1 MPALIS
7 TIENF
12 LDIHEKATTSGDFSP
27 NKVMAKKLSM
37 VSLVA
42 MTTEF
47 SMPFLVKFY
56 IFKGFFQLLNISNN

>member
-27 NKVMAKKLSM
+27 NKVMAKKI
-37 VSLVA
+37 VNGIIGCHGNRVFDA
-42 MTTEF
+42 
-47 SMPFLVKFY
+47 
-56 IFKGFFQLLNISNN
+56 IFGEILHFQGFFSIT